1 MSYFSRLTS
10 ALVAVTLLV
19 SGASP
24 TFANY
29 QKEEMIR
36 QQRAE
41 CDRLGGRYEYPKC
54 YLSEPGPSEPSRSN
68 DSSCGVG
75 CAIVL
80 GVIGIA
86 ARQAYCKANPGKC

>member
-1 MSYFSRLTS
+1 MSHFSRLTS
-10 ALVAVTLLV
+10 AFLATTLLV

-29 QKEEMIR
+29 QKEEIIR
-36 QQRAE
+36 QQREE
-41 CDRLGGRYEYPKC
+41 CQRLGGRYEYPKC
-54 YLSEPGPSEPSRSN
+54 YLPEQGPSEGSSSN
-68 DSSCGVG
+68 DSNCGLG

-80 GVIGIA
+80 GVLGIA